1 MADKQPTTHSNEL
14 IFVNAPKLTSRP
26 RKPDEGPSAR
36 SGLIREAIRRKKA
49 GLARQ
54 LIDTS
59 ACNLRV
65 FLNPGVFGKD
75 NPETKEESD
84 VVVTPRQQDAE
95 SSELEESEIIH
106 GHQAIAGIASSSP
119 RSLLSAAR
127 SDPFSPWN
135 IELKS
140 YGLEV
145 LDYCVRDFWP
155 TFRNKEY
162 AELCYRTRFQ
172 QPSKLLVY
180 SVLWAVAV
188 HFDFNRG
195 ASPYQES
202 AKCLRYFAIML
213 GMVQDELALSTAAT
227 VTDEI
232 ILAVLYIAAN
242 YKVMGRIVRDS
253 SPFTPPLVGI
263 HHVDIFGTGEFHPL
277 HWEALKDLIHG
288 RGGLETI
295 QMTALPWL
303 VTLADLLHA
312 VGCLEKPVYPLLGLT
327 GKPVPYSP
335 PSQALGTLQPR
346 RPQDS
351 AFMKL
356 GLLEPPVHQSIIDTF
371 QDIAE
376 YSHCLD
382 TLAQRDS
389 YSIDELGDCRDIIH
403 HRLMNLP
410 DDEVMCE
417 FIMDLSA
424 DPKPPFEA
432 QHRTRFTYLLIRAA
446 VLLYITHV
454 TFPLPRPL
462 LLRQRLLGD
471 IASHFT
477 KVGGDFHPQV
487 PVELYLWPAVIAAIA
502 ARDEPCR
509 ALFVGIVRRLCC
521 LRLIVTFEEFLAT
534 MRAFAWVDCACD
546 KGAYGVWDEV
556 RFSA

>member
-1 MADKQPTTHSNEL
+1 MADKQPTTRSNEL
-14 IFVNAPKLTSRP
+14 IFVNAPKLTSRS

-36 SGLIREAIRRKKA
+36 SSLIREAIRRKKA
-49 GLARQ
+49 GLAKQ
-54 LIDTS
+54 LMDTS
-59 ACNLRV
+59 ASNLRV

-75 NPETKEESD
+75 NPETKEES
-84 VVVTPRQQDAE
+84 VVIVTPRHQDSE

-106 GHQAIAGIASSSP
+106 GHQAFGEIDSASP

-145 LDYCVRDFWP
+145 LDYCVRDFWL

-213 GMVQDELALSTAAT
+213 QLVQDELALSTAAT

-232 ILAVLYIAAN
+232 ILAVLYIAVN
-242 YKVMGRIVRDS
+242 YKVRGRIVRDP
-253 SPFTPPLVGI
+253 SPFTPPVLGI

-277 HWEALKDLIHG
+277 HWEALKDLIRG
-288 RGGLETI
+288 RGGLESI
-295 QMTALPWL
+295 QMITLPWL
-303 VTLADLLHA
+303 VTLADLFHA
-312 VGCLEKPVYPLLGLT
+312 VGCLGKPAYPLLDLT
-327 GKPVPYSP
+327 GKPIPYSP
-335 PSQALGTLQPR
+335 PCQALRIPQIPR
-346 RPQDS
+346 PS
-351 AFMKL
+351 EIGFAKL

-382 TLAQRDS
+382 ILSQRDS
-389 YSIDELGDCRDIIH
+389 YSLDELGDCRDIIH
-403 HRLMNLP
+403 HRLMSLP
-410 DDEVMCE
+410 DDEVLCE
-417 FIMDLSA
+417 FIMDLSGN
-424 DPKPPFEA
+424 PKPRFEA
-432 QHRTRFTYLLIRAA
+432 QHRTRFTYLLLRSAM
-446 VLLYITHV
+446 LLYITHV
-454 TFPLPRPL
+454 TFPFPRPL

-477 KVGGDFHPQV
+477 KIGPDFPGCV

-509 ALFVGIVRRLCC
+509 ALFVGIVRRLCG
-521 LRLIVTFEEFLAT
+521 LRVVVTFEEFLVT
-534 MRAFAWVDCACD
+534 MRAFAWVRCACD
-546 KGAYGVWDEV
+546 EGALGVWDEV